1 MRCRLNTL
9 NRCHGRGGINVLVA
23 VAALLIVLA
32 LVWAMKHYTTP
43 PALTAER
50 AALRASNLA
59 ELRQAEAAAA
69 ESYGW
74 IDPAKGVVRLP
85 LDRAVELTAAAWQNP
100 ARARA
105 DLIDRVEKATYVPP
119 PPPEQPGEFE

>member
-1 MRCRLNTL
+1 MSGSSNESRTCWS
-9 NRCHGRGGINVLVA
+9 GVWNVVVA
-23 VAALLIVLA
+23 LAALLIVGV

-50 AALRASNLA
+50 AAERVKNLADLRAQ
-59 ELRQAEAAAA
+59 EQEAM
-69 ESYGW
+69 ETYGW
-74 IDPAKGVVRLP
+74 VNLENEIVRLP

-100 ARARA
+100 AQARA

-119 PPPEQPGEFE
+119 PPPEEPSEFE